1 MSANTTLLDQVA
13 LYANL
18 ISTKDDDYNTLQRA
32 IINLQGEVKNLMTEI
47 LNLKKSCHTKG
58 GGATFKYN
66 TKKQR
71 RDT

>member
-1 MSANTTLLDQVA
+1 MR
-13 LYANL
+13 
-18 ISTKDDDYNTLQRA
+18 ISSLAKKSDNNSLHRDVL
-32 IINLQGEVKNLMTEI
+32 NLQGEVKNLMTEI